1 MWYLLG
7 FVLFCILVYVAY
19 AIAYGFA
26 FRQTADAYLAQ
37 FDEGGEGEKLVIRTD
52 GLFPTLGP
60 KPPERAMWRVK
71 QGFFVYK
78 GNFMASYRYN
88 PDQLENADLDYPENI
103 EAEIRSMEAHG
114 RAVMQD
120 KNRT

>member
-1 MWYLLG
+1 MWYLVA
-7 FVLFCILVYVAY
+7 FVVFCLFSY
-19 AIAYGFA
+19 IAYVIIYGLTF
-26 FRQTADAYLAQ
+26 QKVADAYLAQ
-37 FDEGGEGEKLVIRTD
+37 FDSPEGERLVIRTD
-52 GLFPTLGP
+52 GLFPVLGP

-78 GNFMASYRYN
+78 GNLMASYRYN

-103 EAEIRSMEAHG
+103 DAEIRSMEAHG